1 MAKSRTAGEE
11 PRLDVASRTVL
22 LAAVLV
28 IGLLVGFGA
37 TYLYDQNRI
46 TSLQNSLT
54 QANQAANAAKA
65 LPLAPHPGAMI
76 HTGWVVITPV
86 GSGDYAIAIHAEG
99 LEPPSSG
106 GYIVEGAQRTT
117 AMNVVP
123 IGANA
128 TASEFDAGADGVGN
142 YWTVIMENPTTGFES
157 IELLYLPGMNMA
169 QATLVASVSLG

>member
-1 MAKSRTAGEE
+1 M
-11 PRLDVASRTVL
+11 ASRTIL

-28 IGLLVGFGA
+28 VGLLVGFGA
-37 TYLYDQNRI
+37 SYLYNQNQI
-46 TSLQNSLT
+46 TSPQSTNTSR
-54 QANQAANAAKA
+54 A
-65 LPLAPHPGAMI
+65 LALAPHPGAMI
-76 HTGWVVITPV
+76 HTGWVIITTV
-86 GSGDYAIAIHAEG
+86 GNGDYAIVVHAEG

-128 TASEFDAGADGVGN
+128 TASEFDAGTDGVGN
-142 YWTVIMENPTTGFES
+142 YWTVIMENPTSSFES

>member
-1 MAKSRTAGEE
+1 
-11 PRLDVASRTVL
+11 L
-22 LAAVLV
+22 LAVVGV
-28 IGLLVGFGA
+28 IGLLVGFGLA
-37 TYLYDQNRI
+37 YAYDQSQI

-54 QANQAANAAKA
+54 QANQSANTSKA
-65 LPLAPHPGAMI
+65 LALAPHPGAMI
-76 HTGWVVITPV
+76 HTGWVVITAV
-86 GSGDYAIAIHAEG
+86 GNGDYAVSVHAEG

-128 TASEFDAGADGVGN
+128 TASEFDAGTDGVGN
-142 YWTVIMENPTTGFES
+142 YWTVIMENPTTSFES

-169 QATLVASVSLG
+169 QASLVASVSLG

>member
-1 MAKSRTAGEE
+1 M
-11 PRLDVASRTVL
+11 ASRTIL

-37 TYLYDQNRI
+37 SYLYAQNQI

-54 QANQAANAAKA
+54 QANQSISTLHSQTGNTSKVLA
-65 LPLAPHPGAMI
+65 LSPHPGAMI
-76 HTGWVVITPV
+76 HTGWVVIAPV
-86 GSGDYAIAIHAEG
+86 GSGDYAIVVHAEG
-99 LEPPSSG
+99 LEPPSLG

-128 TASEFDAGADGVGN
+128 TASEFDAGTDGVGN
-142 YWTVIMENPTTGFES
+142 YWTVIMQNPTTSFES

>member
-1 MAKSRTAGEE
+1 M
-11 PRLDVASRTVL
+11 ASRTIL

-37 TYLYDQNRI
+37 TYLYDQNQI
-46 TSLQNSLT
+46 SSLQNSLT
-54 QANQAANAAKA
+54 SANQTISSLHNQTAGAKA
-65 LPLAPHPGAMI
+65 FPLTPHPGAMI
-76 HTGWVVITPV
+76 HTGWLVIAPV
-86 GSGDYAIAIHAEG
+86 GSGDYAIAVHAEG

-128 TASEFDAGADGVGN
+128 TASEFDAGTDGVGN
-142 YWTVIMENPTTGFES
+142 YWTVIMQNPTTSFES
-157 IELLYLPGMNMA
+157 IELLYLPGMNMT

>member
-1 MAKSRTAGEE
+1 M
-11 PRLDVASRTVL
+11 ASRTIL

-28 IGLLVGFGA
+28 VGLLVGFGVA
-37 TYLYDQNRI
+37 YLYDQNQL
-46 TSLQNSLT
+46 TSLQNS
-54 QANQAANAAKA
+54 QAANTSKA
-65 LPLAPHPGAMI
+65 LPLTPHPGAMI
-76 HTGWVVITPV
+76 HTGWVVITAV
-86 GSGDYAIAIHAEG
+86 GSGDYAIVVHAEG

-128 TASEFDAGADGVGN
+128 TASEFDAGTDGVGN
-142 YWTVIMENPTTGFES
+142 YWTVIMQNPTTSFES

>member
-1 MAKSRTAGEE
+1 M
-11 PRLDVASRTVL
+11 ASRTIL

-28 IGLLVGFGA
+28 VGLLVGFGA
-37 TYLYDQNRI
+37 SYLYNQNQI
-46 TSLQNSLT
+46 TSPQSTNTSR
-54 QANQAANAAKA
+54 A
-65 LPLAPHPGAMI
+65 LALAPHPGAMI
-76 HTGWVVITPV
+76 HTGWVIITTV
-86 GSGDYAIAIHAEG
+86 GNGDYAIVVHAEG

-128 TASEFDAGADGVGN
+128 TASEFDAGTDGVGN
-142 YWTVIMENPTTGFES
+142 YWTVIMENPASSFES

>member
-1 MAKSRTAGEE
+1 M
-11 PRLDVASRTVL
+11 ASRTIL

-37 TYLYDQNRI
+37 AYLYDQNQI
-46 TSLQNSLT
+46 ASLQSSLT
-54 QANQAANAAKA
+54 SANVSKA

-76 HTGWVVITPV
+76 HTGWVIITAV
-86 GSGDYAIAIHAEG
+86 GNGDYAIVVHAEG

-128 TASEFDAGADGVGN
+128 TASEFDAGTDGVGN
-142 YWTVIMENPTTGFES
+142 YWTVIMQNPTTSFES
-157 IELLYLPGMNMA
+157 IELMYLPGMNMA
-169 QATLVASVSLG
+169 QASLVASVSLG